1 MFCAYSPFSYTAF
14 KNVALSLF
22 DTSSALAIVVNI
34 DEVITVNTINLFINL
49 KCFIKFT
56 PNRNMLHK
64 CYEYI
69 LRHFPVF
76 VKAFAYIIKFFI
88 RHLK

>member
-1 MFCAYSPFSYTAF
+1 MSSVFCAYSPFSYTAF

-34 DEVITVNTINLFINL
+34 DEVITVNTINLFI
-49 KCFIKFT
+49 KFT
-56 PNRNMLHK
+56 PNRNILHK